1 MLIVILSQTLIII
14 YGFCI
19 KSVFTL
25 SQDNLFA
32 PFDLCWNIYLV
43 IIAHLSFNQLINHC
57 IKLNCMLAT
66 DLYRQQVAIAQLKC
80 RGIFSRYVNI
90 YYDRITKKEKIYL
103 KFIDSLVTWQF
114 WLFFFNLRFSNFINL
129 ILINFYFFCLWLC
142 LSHSLFRLYAILERA
157 KNYKFKWASKSF
169 FLLFARIKSQ
179 CFTFRS
185 IAFICMN

>member
-90 YYDRITKKEKIYL
+90 YYDRITKKK
-103 KFIDSLVTWQF
+103 
-114 WLFFFNLRFSNFINL
+114 
-129 ILINFYFFCLWLC
+129 
-142 LSHSLFRLYAILERA
+142 
-157 KNYKFKWASKSF
+157 KS
-169 FLLFARIKSQ
+169 
-179 CFTFRS
+179 T
-185 IAFICMN
+185 